1 MKLGKIKSNIY
12 DKAVIVALSKDWLD
26 ANNGKPLEFEA
37 KLERNHLVLSAR
49 LETLDRTKEVVS
61 NVM

>member
-37 KLERNHLVLSAR
+37 RLEKNQLVLSAK
-49 LETLDRTKEVVS
+49 LETLGKTKEIVT
-61 NVM
+61 NEM